1 MILAI
6 NTSTPQFS
14 VAVLRESGSLVAE
27 NLIAAESKTFR
38 AFMPALSSLLQYSGV
53 EFKDMEAVAV
63 AIGPGSFTGLRVG
76 LATAKGICQG
86 LGIPVIGIS
95 SLEAMASQWPQR
107 TFPICSIIDS
117 RKGEVSAAL
126 FRRDNEGLVRL
137 TADTCL
143 KYGDLSE
150 MIKGVTLFLGN
161 DFDRQE
167 SMIRKIVGPKAKA
180 APPEFW
186 GVRASAVGVLGVKRM
201 KEHKFDSLLNL
212 IPSYLRPP
220 DIRPNP
226 FSPAPDRILSQGEV
240 WGDKGLTNGVKE
252 I

>member
-14 VAVLRESGSLVAE
+14 VALLQENGSLVAE
-27 NLIAAESKTFR
+27 QVIAAKSKNYRT
-38 AFMPALSSLLQYSGV
+38 FMPALSSLLEHSGV
-53 EFKDMEAVAV
+53 EFKDVEAVAV

-76 LATAKGICQG
+76 LATAKGICHG

-95 SLEAMASQWPQR
+95 SLEAMASQWPEG
-107 TFPICSIIDS
+107 TPEGTLPICSIIDS

-143 KYGDLSE
+143 KYGDLPA
-150 MIKGVTLFLGN
+150 MIKGTTLFLGN
-161 DFDRQE
+161 DFDHQE
-167 SMIRKIVGPKAKA
+167 STIRKIVGSKVKA
-180 APPEFW
+180 APPQFW
-186 GVRASAVGVLGVKRM
+186 GLRANAVGRLGVKRM
-201 KEHKFDSLLNL
+201 KDHKFDSLLNL
-212 IPSYLRPP
+212 TPSYLRPP

-226 FSPAPDRILSQGEV
+226 FSPDRILSQREV
-240 WGDKGLTNGVKE
+240 WGDK
-252 I
+252 

>member
-14 VAVLRESGSLVAE
+14 IAVVKGSGSLLAE
-27 NLIAAESKTFR
+27 QVIAAKSKNFR
-38 AFMPALSSLLQYSGV
+38 AFMPALSSLLEHSGV
-53 EFKDMEAVAV
+53 EFKDLEAVAV

-95 SLEAMASQWPQR
+95 SLEAMASQWPEG
-107 TFPICSIIDS
+107 TLPICSIIDS

-143 KYGDLSE
+143 KCGDLPG
-150 MIKGVTLFLGN
+150 MIKGATLFVGN
-161 DFDRQE
+161 DFDHQE
-167 SMIRKIVGPKAKA
+167 SMIRKILGPKAKA
-180 APPEFW
+180 ALPQFW
-186 GVRASAVGVLGVKRM
+186 GLRASAVGLLGVERM

-212 IPSYLRPP
+212 TPSYLRPP

-226 FSPAPDRILSQGEV
+226 FSPDTVLSRREV
-240 WGDKGLTNGVKE
+240 WGDR
-252 I
+252 

>member
-14 VAVLRESGSLVAE
+14 VAVLQESGSLVAE
-27 NLIAAESKTFR
+27 QVIAAKSKNFR
-38 AFMPALSSLLQYSGV
+38 AFMPALSSLLEYSGV
-53 EFKDMEAVAV
+53 EFKDMEAVAL

-95 SLEAMASQWPQR
+95 SLEAMASQWPER

-117 RKGEVSAAL
+117 RKEEVSAAL

-143 KYGDLSE
+143 KYGDLPG
-150 MIKGVTLFLGN
+150 MIKGTTLFLGN
-161 DFDRQE
+161 DFDHQE
-167 SMIRKIVGPKAKA
+167 SMIRKILGPKAKA
-180 APPEFW
+180 APPQFW
-186 GVRASAVGVLGVKRM
+186 GLRAGAVGLLGVERM
-201 KEHKFDSLLNL
+201 KGHKFDSLLNL
-212 IPSYLRPP
+212 TPSYLRPP

-226 FSPAPDRILSQGEV
+226 FFPDRVLCRGEV
-240 WGDKGLTNGVKE
+240 WGDK
-252 I
+252 